1 MKTKEIWKTLGYLE
15 KTNEVPSQL
24 DLDKYNEIIYQRK
37 TRDRNNAIKREIEA
51 RMSKISDKIQRE
63 IAYYPS
69 DSELHKIFLD
79 NIQDMNG
86 FIYEQKEIEVILKS
100 KDPKNKQVQAVLKL
114 IKELENPQLEFE
126 PVSLDQIDHCS
137 KQLTDTKLSI
147 NNTCKSTKKSDAILD
162 YLKHKLNKVFKDKTI
177 WIYFVLICLNLYASR
192 NKQEAVSEISLI
204 EINQVTMPLILTQSN
219 EIPAI
224 EEMQSFKEYFEKVK
238 VDKVLDEA
246 TEDII
251 YHSIGEYLRDTQKV
265 VEKKKLVP
273 LFVYTAINEP
283 NVVLY
288 KSFITPEM
296 KEKHPNI
303 EEVPF
308 LIKGFVQNNKFQV
321 TSVDVK

>member
-15 KTNEVPSQL
+15 KTNEVPSQV

-63 IAYYPS
+63 VACYPS
-69 DSELHKIFLD
+69 DSVLNKIFLD
-79 NIQDMNG
+79 NIHDING

-100 KDPKNKQVQAVLKL
+100 KEPKNKQVQAVLKL

-126 PVSLDQIDHCS
+126 PVSLDQLDHCS
-137 KQLTDTKLSI
+137 TQLTDTKLSI
-147 NNTCKSTKKSDAILD
+147 NNTFKSSEKSDAIRD
-162 YLKHKLNKVFKDKTI
+162 YLKQELNKVLKDKTV
-177 WIYFVLICLNLYASR
+177 WIFLVLICLHLYASR
-192 NKQEAVSEISLI
+192 NKQEAVSEVTLI

-219 EIPAI
+219 EIPPI

-265 VEKKKLVP
+265 VDKKKLIP

-283 NVVLY
+283 RVVLY

-296 KEKHPNI
+296 QDKHSNI

-308 LIKGFVQNNKFQV
+308 VIEGFVHKNKYQV